1 MSQIAPKRRPIAIAR
16 IIRLQ
21 MRSVNLNADRKSS
34 IICANILLSSSGH
47 TEDTEKYRSPSYSN
61 H

>member
-21 MRSVNLNADRKSS
+21 MRSVNLNADRKKP
-34 IICANILLSSSGH
+34 IICANMLLSSSGY
-47 TEDTEKYRSPSYSN
+47 TEDTERI
-61 H
+61 